1 MTHFAPIHIY
11 HQTALR
17 TETST
22 QSSFPA
28 QVFLHREV
36 CAQRNFCAQT
46 PLHTEVFT
54 QRRTFLHTD
63 ALYKDAFVH
72 INKCAWAFLYAEP
85 LPQRSLAQN
94 SFYTFF
100 LAPKKIDT
108 EKIVHTDCTKK
119 IHTDFFARR
128 NFTQNSFYI
137 AETLPHTSLYGQ
149 IFYYY
154 RQMVFTQEVLR
165 TEVLRTEGFTHS
177 IFLTHR
183 RFIHRCLYPEDELHT
198 ETCAHS
204 TLLHAT
210 NFTQRGFA
218 SPS

>member
-1 MTHFAPIHIY
+1 MTHFEPIHIY

-100 LAPKKIDT
+100 LAPKKIDI

-149 IFYYY
+149 IFLLL
-154 RQMVFTQEVLR
+154 QTD
-165 TEVLRTEGFTHS
+165 GFYTGSSPHRS
-177 IFLTHR
+177 LTHR
-183 RFIHRCLYPEDELHT
+183 RVYAQHFFNTQTLY
-198 ETCAHS
+198 
-204 TLLHAT
+204 
-210 NFTQRGFA
+210 TQMPLPGR
-218 SPS
+218 

>member
-119 IHTDFFARR
+119 
-128 NFTQNSFYI
+128 N
-137 AETLPHTSLYGQ
+137 
-149 IFYYY
+149 
-154 RQMVFTQEVLR
+154 
-165 TEVLRTEGFTHS
+165 
-177 IFLTHR
+177 THR
-183 RFIHRCLYPEDELHT
+183 FFCTPKLYPEQFLHSRNSS
-198 ETCAHS
+198 AHKPLR
-204 TLLHAT
+204 TDFLIITDRWFLHRKFSAQKSYAQKGLRT
-210 NFTQRGFA
+210 AFF
-218 SPS
+218 